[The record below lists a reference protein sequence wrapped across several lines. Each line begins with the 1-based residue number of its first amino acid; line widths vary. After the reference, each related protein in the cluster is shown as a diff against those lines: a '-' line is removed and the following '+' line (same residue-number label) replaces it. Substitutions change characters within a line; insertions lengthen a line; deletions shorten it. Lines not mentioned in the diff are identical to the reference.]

1 MNWRI
6 GWVPFSALLVAQT
19 AQAQSVGYEE
29 TLAAARA
36 EQPMLEAGAFRIQA
50 RRDAAEAA
58 DELPDPRVR
67 AGVMNLPVTGPAAFD
82 PYAQLPTQLA
92 VGVEQ
97 EIPNLARRRARSSRA
112 SARNT
117 KAP

>member
-1 MNWRI
+1 M
-6 GWVPFSALLVAQT
+6 PFSALLVAQT

-82 PYAQLPTQLA
+82 PYAQLPTICSALWLLLLWWVGSPSA
-92 VGVEQ
+92 VGVAGSVQ
-97 EIPNLARRRARSSRA
+97 PFPLS
-112 SARNT
+112 
-117 KAP
+117 